1 MTPLMNS
8 DQARFNMVEQQIRTW
23 EVLDQAVLDLL
34 FQVKREDF
42 VPAAYKDLAFMDIE
56 IPLAHG
62 QSMMYPKVEARIV
75 QELAPQAHERVLDV
89 GTGSG
94 YLAALLANRARHV
107 TTVEIHDD
115 LADAARAKLARA
127 GIGNVK
133 VVVGDAA
140 QCAAAA
146 VGSDAFDV
154 IVLGGSTP
162 VLPPRFLELLAPG
175 GRLFAVIG
183 DEPVMVGC
191 RFTRNANG
199 SIVRNEIFD
208 TVLKP
213 LVHCLEPARFAF

>member
-1 MTPLMNS
+1 MNT

-23 EVLDQAVLDLL
+23 EVLDPDVLDLL
-34 FQVKREDF
+34 FKVKREDF
-42 VPAAYKDLAFMDIE
+42 VPAEYVGLAFADIE

-62 QSMMYPKVEARIV
+62 QSMMNPKVEARIL
-75 QELAPQAHERVLDV
+75 QELAPQTHERVLDV

-94 YLAALLANRARHV
+94 YLAALLASRSRHV
-107 TTVEIHDD
+107 TTVEYFAD

-127 GIGNVK
+127 GIGNVT
-133 VVVGDAA
+133 VTQGDAA
-140 QCAAAA
+140 QAGAAA
-146 VGSDAFDV
+146 VGSDAYDV

-162 VLPPRFLELLAPG
+162 VLPQRFLELLAPG
-175 GRLFAVIG
+175 GRLFAVVG

-191 RFTRNANG
+191 LYEKDKQGNVTQ
-199 SIVRNEIFD
+199 VEVFD